1 MERLSGVFGRNHER
15 KGEIIY
21 KDTRKY
27 AYEKTYCDGHAAPS
41 WANMPEDQ
49 EDGDSGDEDGKK
61 SDAYEEAAEQTR
73 DNNRA
78 AAKQWMEL
86 VEPVRQRR
94 KEAAIFTGWR
104 MRVST
109 MRYRKYWKA
118 ENRMGE
124 AEKMLEMS
132 ESSGLHPKPHLR
144 NPAARRTVRR
154 HTGSLSDC
162 GLPIH
167 GGRSRQET
175 GISSMICTWMISL
188 WR

>member
-1 MERLSGVFGRNHER
+1 MRMKRHTVTDMPRRHGQICRR
-15 KGEIIY
+15 
-21 KDTRKY
+21 TRKMGIP
-27 AYEKTYCDGHAAPS
+27 AMRTGKRA
-41 WANMPEDQ
+41 MPMRRPQ
-49 EDGDSGDEDGKK
+49 NRPGIITGLRQSSGWNWW
-61 SDAYEEAAEQTR
+61 R
-73 DNNRA
+73 
-78 AAKQWMEL
+78 
-86 VEPVRQRR
+86 PVRQRR

-109 MRYRKYWKA
+109 MRYRKYWKE

-144 NPAARRTVRR
+144 NPAAWRTVRR

-167 GGRSRQET
+167 GRRSRQET
-175 GISSMICTWMISL
+175 GISSMTCTWMISL